1 MTKLAGALVLIL
13 TASFWGMEKSL
24 AAKRENEALSELYDF
39 FELLSRRIC
48 EKRQSLES
56 VCREGG
62 DGFAKRLSD
71 ADLDWE
77 RALCGMSLPGGVRTK
92 LISVSKTLGGVSAS
106 SELEIC
112 AEISEYL
119 SKKLKSSE
127 LELGT
132 KLPLYRSLWLIA
144 GLAAVIILM

>member
-1 MTKLAGALVLIL
+1 MLIL
-13 TASFWGMEKSL
+13 AASFFGVEKSF
-24 AAKRENEALSELYDF
+24 AAKRENAALSELCDF
-39 FELLSRRIC
+39 FELLSRRIR
-48 EKRQSLES
+48 EKRQSLEA
-56 VCREGG
+56 VCGECRG
-62 DGFAKRLSD
+62 GFAQRLLD
-71 ADLDWE
+71 ADFDWE
-77 RALCGMSLPGGVRTK
+77 RALCGMSLPDGVREK
-92 LISVSKTLGGVSAS
+92 VLSLSNSLGGVSVS